1 MGYLQWEGKRV
12 KQSRGCA
19 ANDAKRTE
27 SSCPNQKRSLLFC
40 SRRLPSEATAMI
52 ITPFTPY
59 CALVAVTGRGL
70 LAAAAAALELLPCG
84 AIANKYSQS
93 IPTASSRVT
102 EVGEF
107 SCTNQG
113 SCSGVRGMPSHSRPP
128 VAANANRD
136 AADVSCG
143 CQA

>member
-1 MGYLQWEGKRV
+1 MGYLEWEGKRV

-27 SSCPNQKRSLLFC
+27 SSCPNQKRSLLCC

-52 ITPFTPY
+52 ITPY
-59 CALVAVTGRGL
+59 CALVAVTGL
-70 LAAAAAALELLPCG
+70 LAAAAALELLPCG
-84 AIANKYSQS
+84 SIANKYSIHIA